1 MEIGINTYG
10 LSKCL
15 YEDFDGTLKKLKEAG
30 ITAIEP
36 MIVFTEN
43 GKSQEALEAY
53 REAEKQKMT
62 GGHWPIWMA
71 GEKMQL
77 LRDAG
82 FKIRSIHM
90 IGPGWKE
97 PMLNQSI
104 DFAKEQGVRYIIINP
119 NETSIE
125 HAKKEFAFLPEAVKR
140 MKENGIELMIH
151 NHETDMQDENGRC
164 ALDYFMEMI
173 PELCVELDVG
183 WIKFVGKD
191 CIKVIR
197 QYKDRIRILHFKDV
211 CEEAAP
217 EIRSTCFRAV
227 GEGSIPLAD
236 ILKEAKHMNLD
247 EVGYVID
254 QDDSL
259 GDMLRD
265 IYVSAKN
272 LK

>member
-15 YEDFDGTLKKLKEAG
+15 FDDFDGTLEKLKEAG

-36 MIVFTEN
+36 MIVFTGN
-43 GKSQEALEAY
+43 GKSKEALAAY
-53 REAEKQKMT
+53 KEAEKTKMT
-62 GGHWPIWMA
+62 GGHWPVWMA
-71 GEKMQL
+71 GEKMQRI
-77 LRDAG
+77 RDAG

-97 PMLNQSI
+97 PMLEESI
-104 DFAKEQGVRYIIINP
+104 AFAKEQGLKYIIINP

-125 HAKKEFAFLPEAVKR
+125 HAKKEFAFFPEAVKR

-151 NHETDMQDENGRC
+151 NHETDMQDDNGHC
-164 ALDYFMEMI
+164 ALDYFMETI

-183 WIKFVGKD
+183 WVKFVGKD
-191 CIKVIR
+191 CIEVIR
-197 QYKDRIRILHFKDV
+197 QYKDRIRILHFKDI
-211 CEEAAP
+211 CKEAAP
-217 EIRSTCFRAV
+217 GIRSTCFRAV
-227 GEGSIPLAD
+227 GEGCIPLAD
-236 ILKEAKHMNLD
+236 ILKEAQDMDLD

-254 QDDSL
+254 QDGSL
-259 GDMLRD
+259 GDMMRD
-265 IYVSAKN
+265 ISVGAKN